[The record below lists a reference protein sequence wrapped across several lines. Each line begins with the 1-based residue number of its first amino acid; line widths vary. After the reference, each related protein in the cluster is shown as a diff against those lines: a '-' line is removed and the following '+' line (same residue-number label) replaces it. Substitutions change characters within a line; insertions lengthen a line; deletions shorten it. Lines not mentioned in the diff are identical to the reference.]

1 MTETS
6 GNIFKS
12 NLIFL
17 IYIIITNKELVE
29 IETDKNNANFNI
41 KFDLDKINTLEI
53 EKLIK
58 LPPDPSY
65 GDYCIPS
72 YYLKQNGFKGSPED
86 IANKIVGFIYSYII
100 NPLYDI
106 NKLKN
111 SYLQDLFKNFTQYF
125 TSVNAK
131 GAYINFYFNKQKFA
145 NYIITEILTKKNN
158 YGRNYSGKDKTVVID
173 FSSPNIAKPFGV
185 GHLRSTVIGMSLA
198 RIYDFC
204 GYKTIKINY
213 LGDFGTQ
220 FGKLITAFCR
230 FKDDDIDI
238 DNNKNINNG
247 DNTKNAFNLNSNL
260 AEFKNDP
267 VKFLYKLYVKFHS
280 EAETNPE
287 LDNEARIRFQK
298 LEKSIIEIDD
308 AVELLNDTSDDENN
322 NIIINGNIYDF
333 CAENI
338 AENIKDTQDNNK
350 DNDRDDE
357 IVNAESDNTELN
369 IINNNKKYN
378 RIKYHNIE
386 SNDKIKKEI
395 PGELYLWKIF
405 RKLSIQ
411 EFKRIYN
418 IINVSFDFYEGES
431 QSSKLAVNLVNI
443 LLKADIAEKSM
454 DAVIIPMEKTPALI
468 AKSDGT
474 TLYLSRDI
482 ATAILRFEKFK
493 FDKMLYVVGSEQALH
508 FSQLFNIFKIL
519 KDNKRKLIESEKIN
533 MSGNSDEDK
542 SNINHTNTINKEIND
557 KRNNNDI
564 NINLNKKIDVNLFSK
579 YASEIAGKLYHIKFG
594 RIIGMST
601 RKGNLVFLED
611 YINEAKEKAQLKLSE
626 DTKFQYNKQHP
637 DGLNN
642 IACDY
647 SNDDELTEKKI
658 KNIDDIDNSNNRKD
672 EKNLII
678 NINND
683 DAENQV
689 FDVDIDEIA
698 LKVGIGAVIFNDLK
712 TRRSIDINFN
722 WDNVLSFEGQ
732 TGPYLQYSVARINS
746 LIEKLA
752 KEYSFKI
759 KIEKLYY
766 PEMFA
771 DIDIEKKDF
780 CTVQNDDFEL
790 IFSIVKHLSLL
801 EDIVK
806 DAVSND
812 EPSIVG
818 TYLLDLAALFNSYYQ
833 NYKLMGL
840 ESDFVYNRILF
851 LISVKIVLET
861 GLNLLSVPILKK
873 M

>member
-1 MTETS
+1 MTETAESS

-12 NLIFL
+12 NLIL
-17 IYIIITNKELVE
+17 IVELIIINKEL
-29 IETDKNNANFNI
+29 IENVSSDKDENAVKYKENKNNIYFNTNI
-41 KFDLDKINTLEI
+41 DLLNIDAAEI

-58 LPPDPSY
+58 LPPDASY

-72 YYLKQNGFKGSPED
+72 YYLKQNGFKGDPEVL
-86 IANKIVGFIYSYII
+86 ANKIVDFIYSYII
-100 NPLYDI
+100 NLPDDNAAELNKITNNNDI
-106 NKLKN
+106 LKN
-111 SYLQDLFKNFTQYF
+111 FKQYF
-125 TSVNAK
+125 ASVGAK
-131 GAYINFYFNKQKFA
+131 GAYINFYVNKQKFV
-145 NYIITEILTKKNN
+145 NYIIAEILAKKNN
-158 YGRNYSGKDKTVVID
+158 YGKNYLGKGKTVIID

-204 GYKTIKINY
+204 GYKTVKINY

-230 FKDDDIDI
+230 FK
-238 DNNKNINNG
+238 
-247 DNTKNAFNLNSNL
+247 NANLDL
-260 AEFKNDP
+260 TEFKNDP
-267 VKFLYKLYVKFHS
+267 IKFLYKLYVKFHS
-280 EAETNPE
+280 ESENNPE
-287 LDNEARIRFQK
+287 LDDEARLRFKK
-298 LEKSIIEIDD
+298 LEQSIIGIDD
-308 AVELLNDTSDDENN
+308 VSELFDDIGDDLDNYDN
-322 NIIINGNIYDF
+322 NINGDVYNF
-333 CAENI
+333 CNDNFREYSAEVRKSGN
-338 AENIKDTQDNNK
+338 AKEYKEKEYKEYNEYKDEDRNEDIDKNR
-350 DNDRDDE
+350 DNDRDKTAGQE
-357 IVNAESDNTELN
+357 IS
-369 IINNNKKYN
+369 
-378 RIKYHNIE
+378 
-386 SNDKIKKEI
+386 
-395 PGELYLWKIF
+395 GELYLWKLF
-405 RKLSIQ
+405 RKLSIR

-431 QSSKLAVNLVNI
+431 QASKIAVNLVDT
-443 LLKADIAEKSM
+443 LLRANIAERSM
-454 DAVIIPMEKTPALI
+454 DAVVIPMEKTPALI

-482 ATAILRFEKFK
+482 ATALLRFKKFK
-493 FDKMLYVVGSEQALH
+493 FDKMLYVVGSEQSLH

-519 KDNKRKLIESEKIN
+519 KENEIKFEKQ
-533 MSGNSDEDK
+533 D
-542 SNINHTNTINKEIND
+542 
-557 KRNNNDI
+557 
-564 NINLNKKIDVNLFSK
+564 LFLR
-579 YASEIAGKLYHIKFG
+579 YASEISGRLHHIKFG

-611 YINEAKEKAQLKLSE
+611 YINEAKEKALLKLSE
-626 DTKFQYNKQHP
+626 DTKFKYNKQHP

-642 IACDY
+642 IVCDY
-647 SNDDELTEKKI
+647 FNDDELTEKKI
-658 KNIDDIDNSNNRKD
+658 KNIDDTDNSNNKKD

-678 NINND
+678 NINNNDD

-766 PEMFA
+766 SEMFA
-771 DIDIEKKDF
+771 DTDIEIEKKDF
-780 CTVQNDDFEL
+780 CNVQDDDFEL

-818 TYLLDLAALFNSYYQ
+818 TYLLDLAALFNNYYQ

-840 ESDFVYNRILF
+840 EPDFVYNRILF

>member
-17 IYIIITNKELVE
+17 IYIIIINKELVE
-29 IETDKNNANFNI
+29 IETDKNSANFNI

-65 GDYCIPS
+65 GDYCVPS
-72 YYLKQNGFKGSPED
+72 YYLKQNGFKGQPED

-100 NPLYDI
+100 NPLYVYDI

-111 SYLQDLFKNFTQYF
+111 NYLQDLFKNFTQYF

-131 GAYINFYFNKQKFA
+131 GAYINFYFNKQKFV

-230 FKDDDIDI
+230 FKDIDI
-238 DNNKNINNG
+238 NNNNNDDNNKNV
-247 DNTKNAFNLNSNL
+247 FNLNSNL
-260 AEFKNDP
+260 AEFKNEP

-280 EAETNPE
+280 EAENNPE
-287 LDNEARIRFQK
+287 LDNEARLRFQK

-308 AVELLNDTSDDENN
+308 AVELSNDVINTSDDEN

-333 CAENI
+333 CAEI
-338 AENIKDTQDNNK
+338 IKDTQDNN
-350 DNDRDDE
+350 NNGDDE
-357 IVNAESDNTELN
+357 IVNTESDNTELN
-369 IINNNKKYN
+369 IINNNKKSNN
-378 RIKYHNIE
+378 RKYHHIE
-386 SNDKIKKEI
+386 SDNKIKKEI
-395 PGELYLWKIF
+395 PGELYLWKLF

-443 LLKADIAEKSM
+443 LLKADIAETSM

-482 ATAILRFEKFK
+482 ATAVLRFEKFK

-519 KDNKRKLIESEKIN
+519 KENERKLIESEKLN
-533 MSGNSDEDK
+533 MYENSDEDK
-542 SNINHTNTINKEIND
+542 SNINHIDKVNKEKNEEKND
-557 KRNNNDI
+557 KRNNDI
-564 NINLNKKIDVNLFSK
+564 NINKKIDVNLFSK

-611 YINEAKEKAQLKLSE
+611 YINEAKEKAQLKLSLSE
-626 DTKFQYNKQHP
+626 DAKFKYNKQFQA
-637 DGLNN
+637 DVN
-642 IACDY
+642 ICDH
-647 SNDDELTEKKI
+647 SDNTCESTEKKI
-658 KNIDDIDNSNNRKD
+658 KNADNLDNKKD
-672 EKNLII
+672 EKNLINI
-678 NINND
+678 NIND
-683 DAENQV
+683 TKNQV
-689 FDVDIDEIA
+689 FDFDIDIDEIA

-766 PEMFA
+766 SEMFT
-771 DIDIEKKDF
+771 DIKIEKKDF
-780 CTVQNDDFEL
+780 CTVQDDDFEL
-790 IFSIVKHLSLL
+790 IFSIVKHLSLI

-806 DAVSND
+806 DAVAND

>member
-1 MTETS
+1 
-6 GNIFKS
+6 
-12 NLIFL
+12 
-17 IYIIITNKELVE
+17 
-29 IETDKNNANFNI
+29 
-41 KFDLDKINTLEI
+41 
-53 EKLIK
+53 
-58 LPPDPSY
+58 
-65 GDYCIPS
+65 
-72 YYLKQNGFKGSPED
+72 
-86 IANKIVGFIYSYII
+86 
-100 NPLYDI
+100 
-106 NKLKN
+106 
-111 SYLQDLFKNFTQYF
+111 
-125 TSVNAK
+125 
-131 GAYINFYFNKQKFA
+131 
-145 NYIITEILTKKNN
+145 
-158 YGRNYSGKDKTVVID
+158 
-173 FSSPNIAKPFGV
+173 
-185 GHLRSTVIGMSLA
+185 MSLA

-230 FKDDDIDI
+230 FKDKDID
-238 DNNKNINNG
+238 NG

-308 AVELLNDTSDDENN
+308 ASELSNDTSDDENN
-322 NIIINGNIYDF
+322 NVIINGNIYDF

-350 DNDRDDE
+350 DNNRDDE
-357 IVNAESDNTELN
+357 IVNTESDNTELN

-378 RIKYHNIE
+378 SIKYHNIE

-474 TLYLSRDI
+474 TLYLSRDV

-519 KDNKRKLIESEKIN
+519 KENERKLIESEKLN
-533 MSGNSDEDK
+533 MSGKSDEDK
-542 SNINHTNTINKEIND
+542 NNINYINTINKEIND

-611 YINEAKEKAQLKLSE
+611 YINEAKEKALLKLSE
-626 DTKFQYNKQHP
+626 DTKFKYNKQHP

-647 SNDDELTEKKI
+647 FNDDELTGKKI
-658 KNIDDIDNSNNRKD
+658 KNIDDTDNSNNKKD

-678 NINND
+678 NLNP
-683 DAENQV
+683 
-689 FDVDIDEIA
+689 F
-698 LKVGIGAVIFNDLK
+698 LKLFLLKLK
-712 TRRSIDINFN
+712 TVSCYI
-722 WDNVLSFEGQ
+722 
-732 TGPYLQYSVARINS
+732 
-746 LIEKLA
+746 
-752 KEYSFKI
+752 
-759 KIEKLYY
+759 
-766 PEMFA
+766 
-771 DIDIEKKDF
+771 
-780 CTVQNDDFEL
+780 QNLVRD
-790 IFSIVKHLSLL
+790 
-801 EDIVK
+801 
-806 DAVSND
+806 
-812 EPSIVG
+812 P
-818 TYLLDLAALFNSYYQ
+818 
-833 NYKLMGL
+833 
-840 ESDFVYNRILF
+840 
-851 LISVKIVLET
+851 
-861 GLNLLSVPILKK
+861 
-873 M
+873 

>member
-12 NLIFL
+12 NLVFL
-17 IYIIITNKELVE
+17 IYIIIINKELIE
-29 IETDKNNANFNI
+29 TETDKNNIDFNI
-41 KFDLDKINTLEI
+41 KSDLDKINILEI

-58 LPPDPSY
+58 LPPDASY

-86 IANKIVGFIYSYII
+86 IANKIVNFIHSYII
-100 NPLYDI
+100 NPSY
-106 NKLKN
+106 NANELKN
-111 SYLQDLFKNFTQYF
+111 NDLRNLFKSFTQYF
-125 TSVNAK
+125 NSVSTK
-131 GAYINFYFNKQKFA
+131 GAYINFYFNRQKFA
-145 NYIITEILTKKNN
+145 NCIIAEILTKKNN
-158 YGRNYSGKDKTVVID
+158 YGRNYSGKNKTVVID

-230 FKDDDIDI
+230 FKDEDIDI
-238 DNNKNINNG
+238 KNN
-247 DNTKNAFNLNSNL
+247 NTKNTLNLNSNL

-267 VKFLYKLYVKFHS
+267 IKFLYKLYVKFHS

-287 LDNEARIRFQK
+287 LDNEARLRFQK

-308 AVELLNDTSDDENN
+308 IAELLNDTSEEDN
-322 NIIINGNIYDF
+322 NIHINGNIYDF
-333 CAENI
+333 CAEI
-338 AENIKDTQDNNK
+338 IKDTQDNNK
-350 DNDRDDE
+350 DNG
-357 IVNAESDNTELN
+357 IINTKSNNAELN
-369 IINNNKKYN
+369 IINNNKKFNNTEY
-378 RIKYHNIE
+378 RNIE
-386 SNDKIKKEI
+386 SNDKIGKEI
-395 PGELYLWKIF
+395 PGELYLWKLF

-418 IINVSFDFYEGES
+418 TINVSFDFYEGES
-431 QSSKLAVNLVNI
+431 QSSKLAVNLVNV

-482 ATAILRFEKFK
+482 ATAVLRFEKFK

-519 KDNKRKLIESEKIN
+519 KEKENENERKLIESEELN
-533 MSGNSDEDK
+533 MSENSGEDK
-542 SNINHTNTINKEIND
+542 SNINHINKEINKEIND
-557 KRNNNDI
+557 KQNNNI
-564 NINLNKKIDVNLFSK
+564 NLNKNLNKKIDISLFFK
-579 YASEIAGKLYHIKFG
+579 YASEIAGKLHHIKFG

-626 DTKFQYNKQHP
+626 DAKFKYNKQHP

-642 IACDY
+642 TACDDV
-647 SNDDELTEKKI
+647 NDNKLTEKKI
-658 KNIDDIDNSNNRKD
+658 KNIDNTDNSDNKTD
-672 EKNLII
+672 GKNLINI
-678 NINND
+678 NIN
-683 DAENQV
+683 DADNKA
-689 FDVDIDEIA
+689 FDIDTDEIA

-722 WDNVLSFEGQ
+722 WDKVLSFEGQ

-752 KEYSFKI
+752 KEYLFNI
-759 KIEKLYY
+759 KIENIYN
-766 PEMFA
+766 PEIFT

-780 CTVQNDDFEL
+780 CTMQDDDFEL
-790 IFSIVKHLSLL
+790 IFSIVKHLSLF

-806 DAVSND
+806 DAVSHD

-818 TYLLDLAALFNSYYQ
+818 TYL
-833 NYKLMGL
+833 
-840 ESDFVYNRILF
+840 
-851 LISVKIVLET
+851 
-861 GLNLLSVPILKK
+861 
-873 M
+873 

>member
-17 IYIIITNKELVE
+17 IYIIIINKESVE
-29 IETDKNNANFNI
+29 IETDKNNINFNI
-41 KFDLDKINTLEI
+41 KFDLDKINMLEI

-86 IANKIVGFIYSYII
+86 IANRIVSFIYSYII

-106 NKLKN
+106 NKLEN

-125 TSVNAK
+125 TSVSAK

-230 FKDDDIDI
+230 FKDIDI
-238 DNNKNINNG
+238 NN
-247 DNTKNAFNLNSNL
+247 NTKNEFNLNSNL

-308 AVELLNDTSDDENN
+308 AAELLNDTSDDENN
-322 NIIINGNIYDF
+322 NNIINGNIYDF
-333 CAENI
+333 C
-338 AENIKDTQDNNK
+338 KDMQDNNNNK
-350 DNDRDDE
+350 DNR
-357 IVNAESDNTELN
+357 IINAESDNAELN
-369 IINNNKKYN
+369 IINNVNNNKKSN
-378 RIKYHNIE
+378 NIE
-386 SNDKIKKEI
+386 YHDIKSNDKSNDKIKKEI
-395 PGELYLWKIF
+395 PGELYLWKLF

-482 ATAILRFEKFK
+482 ATAVLRFEKFK

-519 KDNKRKLIESEKIN
+519 KENERKLIESEKLN
-533 MSGNSDEDK
+533 MYENSDEDK
-542 SNINHTNTINKEIND
+542 SNINHIDKINKEINKEIND
-557 KRNNNDI
+557 KRSNDI

-626 DTKFQYNKQHP
+626 DTKFKYNKQQRA
-637 DGLNN
+637 DVNTCDNSDNN
-642 IACDY
+642 C
-647 SNDDELTEKKI
+647 ELTEKKI
-658 KNIDDIDNSNNRKD
+658 KNADNLDNKKD
-672 EKNLII
+672 EKNLINI
-678 NINND
+678 NIN

-698 LKVGIGAVIFNDLK
+698 LKVGIGAVVFNDLK

-732 TGPYLQYSVARINS
+732 TGPYLQYSVARTNS

-759 KIEKLYY
+759 NIEKLYY
-766 PEMFA
+766 SEMFT

-780 CTVQNDDFEL
+780 CTAQDDDFEL

-818 TYLLDLAALFNSYYQ
+818 SYLLDLAALFNSYYQ

>member
-1 MTETS
+1 MAETS

-12 NLIFL
+12 NLVFL
-17 IYIIITNKELVE
+17 IYIIIINKELIE
-29 IETDKNNANFNI
+29 TETDKNNIYFNI
-41 KFDLDKINTLEI
+41 KSDLDKINILEI

-58 LPPDPSY
+58 LPPDASY

-86 IANKIVGFIYSYII
+86 IANKIVNFIYSYII
-100 NPLYDI
+100 NSSY
-106 NKLKN
+106 NVNELKN
-111 SYLQDLFKNFTQYF
+111 NALRNLFKNFTQYF
-125 TSVNAK
+125 NSVNAK
-131 GAYINFYFNKQKFA
+131 GAYINFYFNRQKFA
-145 NYIITEILTKKNN
+145 NCIIVEILTKKNN

-230 FKDDDIDI
+230 FKDIDI
-238 DNNKNINNG
+238 NNNNKN
-247 DNTKNAFNLNSNL
+247 ALNLNSNL

-267 VKFLYKLYVKFHS
+267 IKFLYKLYVKFHS

-287 LDNEARIRFQK
+287 LDNEARLRFQK

-308 AVELLNDTSDDENN
+308 IAELLNDTSGEDN
-322 NIIINGNIYDF
+322 NININGNIYDF
-333 CAENI
+333 CTEI
-338 AENIKDTQDNNK
+338 IKDTQDNYK
-350 DNDRDDE
+350 DNGT
-357 IVNAESDNTELN
+357 INTESDNTELN
-369 IINNNKKYN
+369 FINNNEKF
-378 RIKYHNIE
+378 HNTEYSSIE
-386 SNDKIKKEI
+386 PNNKIEKEI
-395 PGELYLWKIF
+395 PGELYLWKVF
-405 RKLSIQ
+405 RRLGIQ

-418 IINVSFDFYEGES
+418 TINVSFDYYEGES
-431 QSSKLAVNLVNI
+431 QSSKLAINLVNI
-443 LLKADIAEKSM
+443 LLKAGIAEKSM

-482 ATAILRFEKFK
+482 ATAVLRFEKFK

-519 KDNKRKLIESEKIN
+519 KEKEKEIKLIKSEKLN
-533 MSGNSDEDK
+533 MSKNSYEDK
-542 SNINHTNTINKEIND
+542 SNINHINKEIND
-557 KRNNNDI
+557 KQNNNL
-564 NINLNKKIDVNLFSK
+564 NLNKNLNKKIDVNLFFK
-579 YASEIAGKLYHIKFG
+579 YASEIAGKLHHIKFG

-611 YINEAKEKAQLKLSE
+611 YINEAKEKAQLKLS
-626 DTKFQYNKQHP
+626 
-637 DGLNN
+637 LN
-642 IACDY
+642 
-647 SNDDELTEKKI
+647 
-658 KNIDDIDNSNNRKD
+658 
-672 EKNLII
+672 I
-678 NINND
+678 NIN
-683 DAENQV
+683 DAENKV
-689 FDVDIDEIA
+689 FELDGIGIDEIA

-752 KEYSFKI
+752 KEYLFNI
-759 KIEKLYY
+759 KIENIYN
-766 PEMFA
+766 PEIFTD

-780 CTVQNDDFEL
+780 FTIQDDDFEL
-790 IFSIVKHLSLL
+790 IFSIVKHLSLF

-806 DAVSND
+806 DAVSHD
-812 EPSIVG
+812 EPSIAG
-818 TYLLDLAALFNSYYQ
+818 TYLLELAALFNSYYQ
-833 NYKLMGL
+833 NYKLMSL
-840 ESDFVYNRILF
+840 ESNFVYKRVLF